1 MMAVERTIDIR
12 ELTTHADFADAV
24 QLQRII
30 WNWNDLD
37 ILPVRFFVVAR
48 SIGGQA
54 LGAFDGKRMAGFC
67 LAIPAI
73 KPDGRSYLHSHMLGV
88 LNEYRDT
95 GIGRSLK
102 FAQRDAALARRIDL
116 IEWTFDPLEIKNA
129 YFNIE
134 RLGAIVRRFVLN
146 QYGITSSPLTGG
158 LPTDRCVAEW
168 HIRKERDRPPAT
180 ARISIPASIG
190 RIRQED
196 PDRARR
202 IQSAVADQFIAR
214 FAENLAVTG
223 FEITSDA
230 GTYLFSPWPTE

>member
-1 MMAVERTIDIR
+1 MIDIR

-24 QLQRII
+24 QLQRIV

-48 SIGGQA
+48 NIGGQA
-54 LGAFDGKRMAGFC
+54 LGAFEGRVMAGFC
-67 LAIPAI
+67 LAIPAL
-73 KPDGRSYLHSHMLGV
+73 KRDRQPYLHSHMLGV
-88 LNEYRDT
+88 LNEFRDT
-95 GIGRSLK
+95 GVGRLLK
-102 FAQRDAALARRIDL
+102 FAQRDAALAQRLDL

-134 RLGAIVRRFVLN
+134 RLGAIVRRFVRN

-168 HIRKERDRPPAT
+168 HIREARDRAPAA

-202 IQSAVADQFIAR
+202 IQSAVADQFISL

-223 FEITSDA
+223 FELTPDA
-230 GTYLFSPWPTE
+230 GTYLLSPWPTK

>member
-1 MMAVERTIDIR
+1 MEIR
-12 ELTTHADFADAV
+12 ELTSHADFADAV
-24 QLQRII
+24 RLQRII
-30 WNWNDLD
+30 WNWTDLD

-48 SIGGQA
+48 NIGGQA
-54 LGAFDGKRMAGFC
+54 LGAFDGNAMAGFC
-67 LAIPAI
+67 LALPAI

-88 LNEYRDT
+88 LSEYRDA
-95 GIGRSLK
+95 GVGRLLK
-102 FAQRDAALARRIDL
+102 FAQRDAALARGFNL

-168 HIRKERDRPPAT
+168 HIGETLHPGRAS
-180 ARISIPASIG
+180 ARISVPAAIG
-190 RIRQED
+190 RLRQEE
-196 PDRARR
+196 PEKARR
-202 IQSAVADQFIAR
+202 IQSAVADQFIAH

-223 FEITSDA
+223 FELTSDA
-230 GTYLFSPWPTE
+230 GTYLLSPWPTK